1 MGLDLST
8 AIKNNSIKIAVFFAD
23 GLYLL
28 LRVISNHQR
37 DRKTVSQTLKS
48 SSLSLYING
57 FEENSSDGSVWVKW
71 WAEWWHVNPTT
82 PWWWA
87 GTSSHDACSHTG
99 WGCEQ
104 CTALLTLASGAP
116 PLVSLWG
123 SRTGSGTQYKINEVN
138 AQCMTGNNK
147 LKRFKILNT
156 LLLSFVL
163 TCNIFMFCVY

>member
-57 FEENSSDGSVWVKW
+57 FEENSSDGSV
-71 WAEWWHVNPTT
+71 
-82 PWWWA
+82 
-87 GTSSHDACSHTG
+87 
-99 WGCEQ
+99 
-104 CTALLTLASGAP
+104 
-116 PLVSLWG
+116 
-123 SRTGSGTQYKINEVN
+123 
-138 AQCMTGNNK
+138 
-147 LKRFKILNT
+147 
-156 LLLSFVL
+156 
-163 TCNIFMFCVY
+163 